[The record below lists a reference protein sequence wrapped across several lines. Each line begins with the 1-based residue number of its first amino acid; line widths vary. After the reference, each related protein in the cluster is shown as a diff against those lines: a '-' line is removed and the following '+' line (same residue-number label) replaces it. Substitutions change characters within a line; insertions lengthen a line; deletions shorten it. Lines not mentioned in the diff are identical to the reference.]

1 MVSVNTN
8 GNSSALIQVRGL
20 DKTYRRGGEQIHVL
34 QGLNLDVDKGD
45 FVAFMGPSGSGKT
58 TLLNLLGGLDVPT
71 SGTVSVAGDEI
82 THMSSGKLTDWRA
95 RHVGFVF
102 QMYNLVPVLTAAQNV
117 ELPLLLTR
125 LSKSQRRQHVE
136 TALSIVGLPDRSDH
150 FPRQLSGG
158 QEQRVAIARAI
169 VSDPTFLLCD
179 EPTGD
184 LDRKSA
190 DEIMALI
197 EELVSKHNK
206 TVLMV
211 THDPLVAAR
220 AHMVLHLE
228 KGVLVEG
235 SKAELGSG
243 RRGMKFGRLILSNLF
258 RKKVRLLL
266 TLGSFAI
273 ALFLFAFLAVVKDA
287 FNRGGDVAAANRL
300 VTINRVSIIQP
311 IPLSYRDKI
320 LAIPGVDSVT
330 HDNWFG
336 GVYQEEK
343 NFFPQFVIDPEN
355 QRKVFPELIVPE
367 NQWDAF
373 LKDRQGAIAGAATAQ
388 RFGWKIGDRI
398 PIKTTIYGTGGAW
411 EFNLDGIYQGRSK
424 ADDTTQFWFQWDY
437 FEEMVPERFKGQAGW
452 YTIKLASPDDAVRVS
467 KAIDDNFAN
476 SPYETKTETESAFA
490 ASWVKQF
497 GNIEFLII
505 AIGSV
510 VFFTLLLVT
519 GNTMAISVR
528 ERTGELA
535 VLKAI
540 GFKDGTVL
548 MLVLA
553 EALTIAL
560 IGGLL
565 GLGMAFVSVP
575 ALSANL
581 SGMLPT
587 LILSKPVLAT
597 GLGFAL
603 VVGAVSGL
611 LPGIGAMRLRVVD
624 AFRRV

>member
-1 MVSVNTN
+1 
-8 GNSSALIQVRGL
+8 
-20 DKTYRRGGEQIHVL
+20 
-34 QGLNLDVDKGD
+34 
-45 FVAFMGPSGSGKT
+45 
-58 TLLNLLGGLDVPT
+58 
-71 SGTVSVAGDEI
+71 
-82 THMSSGKLTDWRA
+82 
-95 RHVGFVF
+95 
-102 QMYNLVPVLTAAQNV
+102 
-117 ELPLLLTR
+117 
-125 LSKSQRRQHVE
+125 
-136 TALSIVGLPDRSDH
+136 
-150 FPRQLSGG
+150 
-158 QEQRVAIARAI
+158 
-169 VSDPTFLLCD
+169 
-179 EPTGD
+179 
-184 LDRKSA
+184 
-190 DEIMALI
+190 
-197 EELVSKHNK
+197 
-206 TVLMV
+206 
-211 THDPLVAAR
+211 
-220 AHMVLHLE
+220 
-228 KGVLVEG
+228 
-235 SKAELGSG
+235 
-243 RRGMKFGRLILSNLF
+243 MKFGRLILSNLF

-287 FNRGGDVAAANRL
+287 FNRGGSVASANRL
-300 VTINRVSIIQP
+300 VIINRVSIIQP
-311 IPLSYRDKI
+311 IPLAYRDKI
-320 LAIPGVDSVT
+320 LQIPGVDSVT

-367 NQWDAF
+367 DQWNTF
-373 LKDRQGAIAGAATAQ
+373 LKDRVGAIAGAATAK
-388 RFGWKIGDRI
+388 RFGWKVGDRI
-398 PIKTTIYGTGGAW
+398 PIKSTIYGNAAW
-411 EFNLDGIYQGRSK
+411 EFNLDGIYTGKTK

-437 FEEMVPERFKGQAGW
+437 LEERVEERFKGNIGW
-452 YTIKLASPDDAVRVS
+452 YTVKLTSPDDAVRVS

-497 GNIEFLII
+497 GNIEFLIV

-548 MLVLA
+548 MLVLT

-565 GLGMAFVSVP
+565 GLGLALVAIP

-587 LILSKPVLAT
+587 LILSKAVLLT
-597 GLGFAL
+597 GLGFA
-603 VVGAVSGL
+603 VGVGRPAAYCQGSGPCDCAWWKL
-611 LPGIGAMRLRVVD
+611 SEGFRV
-624 AFRRV
+624 